1 MEELKSE
8 IELAEN
14 EYNDAERLHEA
25 ILKLSTNEVAVNI
38 LLLALRESAIHSE
51 ILWREIEQRADFIAK
66 YGNDRNLAHED
77 FLYICSHR
85 KEKNYDS

>member
-14 EYNDAERLHEA
+14 EYHDAERLHEA

-38 LLLALRESAIHSE
+38 LLLALRETAIQCE
-51 ILWREIEQRADFIAK
+51 ILWREIEQREDFKAK
-66 YGNDRNLAHED
+66 YGTDRNLAHED
-77 FLYICSHR
+77 FLYECAHR
-85 KEKNYDS
+85 KERRHDN